1 MNSCP
6 RLTHLSLTGV
16 QAFLREDLEIFCRDA
31 PPGESGPTPLGLFL
45 ANFLFPE
52 FTEHQRA
59 VFCVFSG
66 QGVVGLRKYLNQ
78 ERAFADMRVPPPPPG
93 EPGLPHTSQDLNGVA
108 ILDPATPHVHAD
120 GAFDDGDP
128 DVVDDD
134 DGLEDGSE
142 MIIDTQPLLHAG
154 AGAPPAPFVSNPV
167 HPPVPPPHAFPPLS
181 AQAQGAASEIFGA
194 NTYYSQ
200 PSNNPGPGLADTL
213 THLPRHQTGTGPETQ
228 DTVMVRSPFDADS
241 PSPIAVTGSSTTP
254 QPGTNSTGEDV
265 EGAGAQTPRN
275 VTPGAA

>member
-1 MNSCP
+1 LNSCP

-31 PPGESGPTPLGLFL
+31 PPGEPGPTHLYRFL
-45 ANFLFPE
+45 ADFFPE

-93 EPGLPHTSQDLNGVA
+93 EPGLPHTGQDLNGVA

-120 GAFDDGDP
+120 GAFDDADP

-142 MIIDTQPLLHAG
+142 MIIDTQPLLQVG
-154 AGAPPAPFVSNPV
+154 PGTPPVPFVSNPV
-167 HPPVPPPHAFPPLS
+167 QPPVPPPHAFSPLS

-200 PSNNPGPGLADTL
+200 PSGSPGPGHADTL
-213 THLPRHQTGTGPETQ
+213 THLQRHQTGTGPETQ
-228 DTVMVRSPFDADS
+228 DTVMVRSPFDTDS
-241 PSPIAVTGSSTTP
+241 APPVAVTGSSATP
-254 QPGTNSTGEDV
+254 QLGPTSTVQDV
-265 EGAGAQTPRN
+265 EGGGAQTARNGTPR
-275 VTPGAA
+275 AA